1 MSPEASVDS
10 VSGEPGTSDPRSYVT
25 MGTLSASMSRFP
37 VSRETLEDFRAAGG
51 EMEAVRDGGVE
62 EWKERGGRIQE
73 ERSSGTRSRRR
84 KPKSEARRGRPHTK
98 ERRSQGTS
106 HDPGGSWLAKL
117 RSLLGTR
124 DRRAKK
130 PPGKGT
136 GEV

>member
-1 MSPEASVDS
+1 
-10 VSGEPGTSDPRSYVT
+10 

-37 VSRETLEDFRAAGG
+37 VSRERLEDFRAAGV
-51 EMEAVRDGGVE
+51 EMEAVRDGGGRGVE
-62 EWKERGGRIQE
+62 GEREANPGGTEQRVEIEEEEETEVGGE
-73 ERSSGTRSRRR
+73 ERETTHEGAPESRN
-84 KPKSEARRGRPHTK
+84 
-98 ERRSQGTS
+98 QGTS
-106 HDPGGSWLAKL
+106 HDPRGSWLTKV